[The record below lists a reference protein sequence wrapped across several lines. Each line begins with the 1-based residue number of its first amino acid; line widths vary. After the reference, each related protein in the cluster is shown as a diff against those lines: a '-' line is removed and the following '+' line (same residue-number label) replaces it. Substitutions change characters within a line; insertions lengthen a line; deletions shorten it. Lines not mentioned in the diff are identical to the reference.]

1 MTHVPLFDMNLQ
13 QRKEER
19 DRQKELIKG
28 EWDEKKPDQS
38 FIESC
43 NKRIKYI
50 DGLTEIKDP
59 VIEGKA
65 LEVLE
70 NGDPVKFIIGTYNR
84 LHVGDT
90 DLGKIMLL
98 SIANQSATTTDG
110 TQPKLSGEPGK
121 GKTHAVAAMFHLIPD
136 VGYKLEGSLSAKTL
150 FYDPDLMPGTIIFSD
165 DVQISDDLED
175 TLKRTMTNFQRE
187 TLHRTV
193 DRQLQPRTLTIP
205 PRTVFWMTSV
215 SSPFSGEL
223 NSRLYEVNV
232 DESPEAD
239 NAVMEQRKKRAIKGD
254 EALPTDEKVKICRA
268 IIHMVRCKT
277 FHVRIPYADCIQ
289 WNGSR
294 ERRNLNRFLD
304 LVQGFAVLRFMQRCK
319 VEEGS
324 IHMILASTQDFDDA
338 KVLYDATSKSQI
350 TSVTEAEGRLA
361 EWLAGK
367 GPKTINKLVGEY
379 QKMDG
384 NQYKYNGIRK
394 LIKGNDGKGGLL
406 DKVPGM
412 MVSKVDGEE
421 AYELRIFDAGAVGSI
436 VSLRIE
442 AYEKFPI

>member
-1 MTHVPLFDMNLQ
+1 MADVPLFDMNLQ
-13 QRKEER
+13 QLKEER
-19 DRQKELIKG
+19 DHQEELIKS

-43 NKRIKYI
+43 RKRIKYV
-50 DGLTEIKDP
+50 DGLMEIKDP

-65 LEVLE
+65 QDVLE
-70 NGDPVKFIIGTYNR
+70 NGDPLKYIIGTYNR

-98 SIANQSATTTDG
+98 SIANQCATTTDG

-121 GKTHAVAAMFHLIPD
+121 GKTHAVTAMFHLIPD
-136 VGYKLEGSLSAKTL
+136 VGYKIEGSLSAKTL
-150 FYDPDLMPGTIIFSD
+150 FYDPDLMAGTIIFSD
-165 DVQISDDLED
+165 DVRISDDLED
-175 TLKRTMTNFQRE
+175 TLKRAMTNFQRE

-205 PRTVFWMTSV
+205 PRIVFWMTSV
-215 SSPFSGEL
+215 SSPFSSEL

-239 NAVMEQRKKRAIKGD
+239 EAVMEQRKKRAIKGD
-254 EALPTDEKVKICRA
+254 EALPEDEEVKICRA
-268 IIHMVRCKT
+268 IIHMVRCKM
-277 FHVRIPYADCIQ
+277 FHVRIPFADYIQ

-304 LVQGFAVLRFMQRCK
+304 LVQGFAVLRFMQRCE
-319 VEEGS
+319 VEEDG
-324 IHMILASTQDFDDA
+324 IHMILANIQDFEDA
-338 KVLYDATSKSQI
+338 KDLYDATSKSQI
-350 TSVTEAEGRLA
+350 TKVTEAERRLA
-361 EWLAGK
+361 EWMAGK
-367 GPKTINKLVGEY
+367 GPKTINNLVGEY
-379 QKMDG
+379 LKVDG

-412 MVSKVDGEE
+412 MVSKTEGEE
-421 AYELRIFDAGAVGSI
+421 AYELRVFDAGAIGSI
-436 VSLRIE
+436 VSLRTE
-442 AYEKFPI
+442 AYERFS